1 MKTIIETPDKFCLY
15 GLEHIERVFR
25 TGEGEDIPIL
35 TVPTSA
41 FFEYLRRGFPAD
53 MAIT

>member
-1 MKTIIETPDKFCLY
+1 LY